1 MRLYRPVPTIP
12 CRLLVLGLLAFPT
25 GCDQVRG
32 LLGQDAPA
40 DAKAEAKAEPAAKDE
55 AKAEAGDA
63 KATPAAKSADS
74 VVGAVE
80 PDANGEPDGKAE
92 PPPSDA
98 AAEVA
103 NKGAMPCVIGR
114 WDAVDYSAA
123 VEHAIAKDETLRSMK
138 RTSSGGHVAYVLDDP
153 NGGKGV
159 ITATADALTYAFSGK
174 VQGYAVTAKVTIDG
188 ETVADYEL
196 VGDDGIR
203 IAKPTKNTMKAKVA
217 ASVKG
222 LASAKQNK
230 TIDLDFDGSFVFDCT
245 EEKLEVWRGARSK
258 ARPTSFRRAPA
269 ETP

>member
-1 MRLYRPVPTIP
+1 VRLYRAVPTIP
-12 CRLLVLGLLAFPT
+12 RRLLVLVLLTLPT

-40 DAKAEAKAEPAAKDE
+40 EAKSEAKDE
-55 AKAEAGDA
+55 AKEEAKADAGAAKAPADA
-63 KATPAAKSADS
+63 KAADAA
-74 VVGAVE
+74 VGAIE
-80 PDANGEPDGKAE
+80 PDEKGEPDGKAE
-92 PPPSDA
+92 PPPPDA

-103 NKGAMPCVIGR
+103 GTDAMPCVIGR

-138 RTSSGGHVAYVLDDP
+138 RTSSGGHVAYLLADP
-153 NGGKGV
+153 KDGKGV

-222 LASAKQNK
+222 IASAKQNK

>member
-12 CRLLVLGLLAFPT
+12 CRLLVLGLLTLST

-32 LLGQDAPA
+32 LLGQDTPA
-40 DAKAEAKAEPAAKDE
+40 DAKAEAKAEPAAKE
-55 AKAEAGDA
+55 EPKADAGDA
-63 KATPAAKSADS
+63 KATPDAKAAS
-74 VVGAVE
+74 GAIE
-80 PDANGEPDGKAE
+80 PDEKGEPDGKAE
-92 PPPSDA
+92 PPPPDA

-103 NKGAMPCVIGR
+103 SAGAMPCVIGR

-138 RTSSGGHVAYVLDDP
+138 RTSSGGHVAYVLADP
-153 NGGKGV
+153 NDGKGV

-222 LASAKQNK
+222 IASAKQNK